1 VSSSATPLLIAPQLG
16 ATEFDPNIFLALGLA
31 ILAVTAFAF
40 AAVLRRTERRDTRSA
55 THLDAETT
63 TRLNSI
69 AETAHLIVARI
80 DAEGRFAW
88 VTPNIESII
97 GVRPGDLVSGK
108 LSFHTFVHPDDR
120 PSLRAAL
127 RHRRQGR
134 GDRLEFQYRLR
145 AADGSWRWFHER
157 QGPVPGAGIPP
168 QLWEIVA
175 VDLTDRRRADEQQRQ
190 ALSLQQLSTRI
201 LESFLQT
208 AIQSADLEATIG
220 AAIGLLGSQFGASRA
235 SYFLFDMQ
243 QGEIRLASEW
253 TAEGV
258 TSASDRRRAVAM
270 ESARW
275 WVSAIASGSPLTL
288 VRDQEF
294 HRQPELESRLK
305 ADVQSMV
312 CLPVMAGG
320 SLRAALLFEDL
331 VEPRRWRPEEIA
343 TMQTLA
349 FAVARGLEQQ
359 DSADAGNRF
368 SALQRQLERSEL
380 VAQLTGGIA
389 HDFNNIL
396 FAITSHVQLL
406 RQRTSDAEVL
416 NTLNDIDRVAN
427 GARGIVSGLIHAH
440 RGEIEEPQPRPLFH
454 EVDAAVRLAGRLLP
468 RGITLETDLGAAQ
481 NCIVRSTAQGIRQLV
496 LNLVVNARDAV
507 GQRGTVRVSCGVE
520 SGSDLGPS
528 AVLVVEDNGPG
539 VPEELRNKVLQ
550 AFFTTKGDA
559 GTGLGL
565 AICQRVAEEAGGKL
579 RLDRSPALGGLRVS
593 VSFPLQSEAASPR
606 GLPEADLDAA
616 LTSDD
621 GDRLADINRVLVVE
635 DDDAIRNVLIAAFE
649 SLDIDVVARPDADEV
664 ESIMLQGPFA
674 VDLLVM
680 DIDLGGTSG
689 IECLDSLRSK
699 GVRTPCLFVT
709 GGVQSPPAS
718 LAPCRVLRKPFP
730 LESLVGAC
738 RQVLNDAQTKGAAE
752 AKP

>member
-1 VSSSATPLLIAPQLG
+1 MVVAY
-16 ATEFDPNIFLALGLA
+16 TEFDPNVFLALGLA
-31 ILAVTAFAF
+31 ILAVVAFAF
-40 AAVLRRTERRDTRSA
+40 AAVLRRTERRDARSLA
-55 THLDAETT
+55 HLDSETASC
-63 TRLNSI
+63 LLSI

-88 VTPNIESII
+88 VTPNVEAIL
-97 GVRPGDLVSGK
+97 GVRQAELVSGRAT
-108 LSFHTFVHPDDR
+108 FHQFVHPDDR
-120 PSLRAAL
+120 ASLLAAL

-145 AADGSWRWFHER
+145 AVDGSWRWFHER
-157 QGPVPGAGIPP
+157 QGPVQGAGTPP

-208 AIQSADLEATIG
+208 ALQSGGLDATIG
-220 AAIGLLGSQFGASRA
+220 GAIGLLGNHFGASRA
-235 SYFLFDMQ
+235 SYFLFDAAADQ
-243 QGEIRLASEW
+243 VKLVSEW
-253 TAEGV
+253 IADGA
-258 TSASDRRRAVAM
+258 TSASDRRKVVPM
-270 ESARW
+270 ESAKW
-275 WVSAIASGSPLTL
+275 WASAIANGSPMTL
-288 VRDQEF
+288 VRDDEF
-294 HRQPELESRLK
+294 QRQPELAMRLK
-305 ADVQSMV
+305 PEVQSLL

-320 SLRAALLFEDL
+320 SLRGALLFEDL
-331 VEPRRWRPEEIA
+331 VGPRRWRPEEIA

-359 DSADAGNRF
+359 DSADAGARF
-368 SALQRQLERSEL
+368 TALQRQLERTEL

-406 RQRTSDAEVL
+406 RQRTSEPEVL
-416 NTLNDIDRVAN
+416 ATLKDIDRVAD

-440 RGEIEEPQPRPLFH
+440 RGEIEQPEPRPLFH

-468 RGITLETDLGAAQ
+468 RGVTLETDLGAAH
-481 NCIVRSTAQGIRQLV
+481 NCVVRSTAQGIRQLV

-520 SGSDLGPS
+520 TGSDLGAA

-539 VPEELRNKVLQ
+539 VPEELRQQVLQ

-565 AICQRVAEEAGGKL
+565 AICNRVAQEAGGKMK
-579 RLDRSPALGGLRVS
+579 LDRSPILGGLRVS
-593 VSFPLQSEAASPR
+593 IWFPLLSEQPR
-606 GLPEADLDAA
+606 VVEDAPVEID
-616 LTSDD
+616 TDE
-621 GDRLADINRVLVVE
+621 RLADVNRVLVVE
-635 DDDAIRNVLIAAFE
+635 DDQAIRDVLVAAFE
-649 SLDIDVVARPDADEV
+649 SLDIDVVARPDAEGV
-664 ESIMLQGPFA
+664 ESILIGGPFA
-674 VDLLVM
+674 VDLLIM
-680 DIDLGGTSG
+680 DIDLGGMSG
-689 IECLDSLRSK
+689 IECLEQLRSK
-699 GVRTPCLFVT
+699 GVRIPCLFVT
-709 GGVQSPPAS
+709 GGIQAPPAT

-730 LESLVGAC
+730 LDALVGAC
-738 RQVLNDAQTKGAAE
+738 RSVLNDAAAR
-752 AKP
+752 AAG